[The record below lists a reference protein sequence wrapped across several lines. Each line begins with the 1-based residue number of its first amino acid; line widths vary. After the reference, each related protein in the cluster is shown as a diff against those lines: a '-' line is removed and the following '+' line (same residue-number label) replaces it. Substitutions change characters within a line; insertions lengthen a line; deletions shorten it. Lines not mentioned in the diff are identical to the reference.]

1 MGAVVC
7 GEVGVEDPPV
17 LEGAGG
23 PCGGGVGG
31 GVAVAVDGE
40 FGAEFAAEP
49 GELVDG
55 GVGGDVDEALLPACD
70 EFDGE
75 VAFGA
80 GEFGGEDGGGCVEV
94 SEFDVTVGEGL
105 AERFEDGVDGGGAG
119 EAVGFVAADPGV
131 CGEPGAFGSHAV
143 AVVDGVVDG
152 CGGCGDGDDVDGAA

>member
-1 MGAVVC
+1 
-7 GEVGVEDPPV
+7 

-75 VAFGA
+75 VALGP
-80 GEFGGEDGGGCVEV
+80 V
-94 SEFDVTVGEGL
+94 SSVG
-105 AERFEDGVDGGGAG
+105 RMV
-119 EAVGFVAADPGV
+119 VAALRCP
-131 CGEPGAFGSHAV
+131 SSM
-143 AVVDGVVDG
+143 
-152 CGGCGDGDDVDGAA
+152 